1 MVDHAEP
8 RQRVAVSDER
18 RGLRRRA
25 TSVAALFDGRVGGRP
40 LAIFTVSHMV
50 AGVADAFVTV
60 SLAGSLFF
68 NVSPQASRNQ
78 VLLYLVVTMAPF
90 AVLAPLV
97 GPVVDRLRGTRRLLV
112 VGAYL
117 LRGVCAISLAFALFD
132 VTFYVLALAML
143 ITSKAS
149 GVVRQALVPRL
160 VDDPDLLVSAN
171 ASIARL
177 GTIAAG
183 VAGGSGA
190 LILANLS
197 ARWLLA
203 FAAMIFGIAAIIG
216 MGVRTTAREHEV
228 TGEVEYVQ
236 LHLPAIVYASG
247 GLLALR
253 GAVGYFVFMLAF
265 SLRRS
270 SEPPVVYGT
279 AVLLYGIG
287 TFLGNVIAPRLR
299 RRFHEERLL
308 AGSLIAPA
316 VATAIGLLGVSR
328 PLIMTIALVVGVSA
342 TIARVGF
349 DSLLQRSAP
358 EAMTGRAFAR
368 YEWRFQLAWVFGAAV
383 ATAITL
389 PVEAAMGLLAVV
401 LGPAAILYM
410 RAARIALRFHP
421 SEEVDP
427 LSAALSRF
435 ATALAWRHAD
445 APRHAVIDAISA
457 VDLARGSGEA
467 IADEQ
472 VLVSLDQLRR
482 AAVDPAA
489 TVDDDTA
496 REAIRLAAGVLG
508 VLPDGSE
515 PFVDL
520 EGDASGGELDL
531 AHVGSGDGAAAPA
544 AAGDGVGTTADE
556 PGTTA
561 DSASRP
567 GPTS

>member
-8 RQRVAVSDER
+8 GQRVAVSDEQ

-40 LAIFTVSHMV
+40 LAIFTISHMV

-68 NVSPQASRNQ
+68 NVSSQASRNQ

-112 VGAYL
+112 VGAYV

-183 VAGGSGA
+183 LAGGGGA

-197 ARWLLA
+197 ARWLLL
-203 FAAMIFGIAAIIG
+203 FAAMIFGLAAIIG

-228 TGEVEYVQ
+228 TGEVEYTQ

-270 SEPPVVYGT
+270 SEPPVVYGV
-279 AVLLYGIG
+279 AVFLYGLG

-308 AGSLIAPA
+308 AGA
-316 VATAIGLLGVSR
+316 LGVSR

-342 TIARVGF
+342 TIGRVGF

-368 YEWRFQLAWVFGAAV
+368 YEWRFQLTWVFGAAV

-401 LGPAAILYM
+401 LGPAAVLYI
-410 RAARIALRFHP
+410 RAARVALRFQP
-421 SEEVDP
+421 SEVVDP
-427 LSAALSRF
+427 LSAARSRF
-435 ATALAWRHAD
+435 ATALSWRHAD

-457 VDLARGSGEA
+457 VDLARGAGEA
-467 IADEQ
+467 IADER

-482 AAVDPAA
+482 AAVDPSA
-489 TVDDDTA
+489 TVDDGTA
-496 REAIRLAAGVLG
+496 QEAIRLAAGVLG
-508 VLPDGSE
+508 VRPDGTESFATGE
-515 PFVDL
+515 PTT
-520 EGDASGGELDL
+520 
-531 AHVGSGDGAAAPA
+531 
-544 AAGDGVGTTADE
+544 AAGDEATDLVETTEQGAD
-556 PGTTA
+556 A
-561 DSASRP
+561 ASRR
-567 GPTS
+567 GSMS

>member
-1 MVDHAEP
+1 M
-8 RQRVAVSDER
+8 SER
-18 RGLRRRA
+18 RRSLRVRA
-25 TSVAALFDGRVGGRP
+25 TSISALFDGRVGGRP
-40 LAIFTVSHMV
+40 LAVFTLSHMV

-68 NVSPQASRNQ
+68 NVSTDASRNQ

-112 VGAYL
+112 VGCYL
-117 LRGVCAISLAFALFD
+117 LRGICATSLAFALYD
-132 VTFYVLALAML
+132 VSFYVLALAML

-183 VAGGSGA
+183 VAGGLGA

-203 FAAMIFGIAAIIG
+203 FAAMIFGLAAIIG

-228 TGEVEYVQ
+228 TGEVEYTQ

-270 SEPPVVYGT
+270 SEPPVVYGA
-279 AVLLYGIG
+279 AVFLYGLG

-299 RRFHEERLL
+299 RRFPEERLL
-308 AGSLIAPA
+308 AGSLLAPA
-316 VATAIGLLGVSR
+316 IATSIGLLGVSR

-342 TIARVGF
+342 TLARVGF

-383 ATAITL
+383 ASAITL

-401 LGPAAILYM
+401 LAPSAVLYI
-410 RAARIALRFHP
+410 RAARIALRFQP
-421 SEEVDP
+421 SEAADP
-427 LSAALSRF
+427 LSAALARF
-435 ATALAWRHAD
+435 ATALAWSHAD
-445 APRHAVIDAISA
+445 APRHAILDAVSA
-457 VDLARGSGEA
+457 VDLARGAGDATAEA
-467 IADEQ
+467 ATIEA
-472 VLVSLDQLRR
+472 LDDLRR

-489 TVDDDTA
+489 DVDATTA
-496 REAIRLAAGVLG
+496 SRAIELAAGVLG

-515 PFVDL
+515 LPEQDD
-520 EGDASGGELDL
+520 ERAAADERP
-531 AHVGSGDGAAAPA
+531 DGALTAEVADP
-544 AAGDGVGTTADE
+544 TTE
-556 PGTTA
+556 PV
-561 DSASRP
+561 SPP

>member
-1 MVDHAEP
+1 M
-8 RQRVAVSDER
+8 SER
-18 RGLRRRA
+18 RRSLRVRA
-25 TSVAALFDGRVGGRP
+25 TSISALFDGRVGGRP
-40 LAIFTVSHMV
+40 LAVFTLSHMV

-68 NVSPQASRNQ
+68 NVSTDASRNQ

-112 VGAYL
+112 VGCYL
-117 LRGVCAISLAFALFD
+117 LRGICATSLAFALYD
-132 VTFYVLALAML
+132 VSFYVLALAML

-183 VAGGSGA
+183 VAGGVGA
-190 LILANLS
+190 LVLANLS

-203 FAAMIFGIAAIIG
+203 FAAMIFGLAAIIG

-228 TGEVEYVQ
+228 TGEVEYTQ

-270 SEPPVVYGT
+270 SEPPVVYGA
-279 AVLLYGIG
+279 AVFLYGLG

-299 RRFHEERLL
+299 RRFPEERLL
-308 AGSLIAPA
+308 AGSLLAPA
-316 VATAIGLLGVSR
+316 IATAIGLLGVSR

-342 TIARVGF
+342 TLARVGF

-383 ATAITL
+383 ASAITL

-401 LGPAAILYM
+401 LGPSAVLYI
-410 RAARIALRFHP
+410 RAARIALRFQP
-421 SEEVDP
+421 SEAADP
-427 LSAALSRF
+427 LSAALARF
-435 ATALAWRHAD
+435 ATALAWSHAD
-445 APRHAVIDAISA
+445 APRHAILDAVSA
-457 VDLARGSGEA
+457 VDLARGAGDATAEPATIEA
-467 IADEQ
+467 
-472 VLVSLDQLRR
+472 LDDLRR

-489 TVDDDTA
+489 DVDATTA
-496 REAIRLAAGVLG
+496 SRAIELAAGVLG

-515 PFVDL
+515 LPEEDDERAVAD
-520 EGDASGGELDL
+520 ERP
-531 AHVGSGDGAAAPA
+531 DGAPA
-544 AAGDGVGTTADE
+544 AEVADPATE
-556 PGTTA
+556 PV
-561 DSASRP
+561 SPP